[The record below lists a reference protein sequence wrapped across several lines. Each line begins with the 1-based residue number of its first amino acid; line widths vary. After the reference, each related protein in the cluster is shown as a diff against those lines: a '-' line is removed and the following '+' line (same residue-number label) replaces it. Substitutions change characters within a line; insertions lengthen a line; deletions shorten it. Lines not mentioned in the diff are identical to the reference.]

1 MIDKII
7 IYYKMHFFVL
17 VIKTLQWY
25 TGIKS
30 FTFLWGTQCILGQ
43 KVCTKS
49 WMAAHLSPLREHC
62 YYLVLSSNVLVKGD
76 KVNRENNL
84 IRLPLET
91 WCSLSVPKCIASNKG
106 NWNSWCLYW
115 SSFSW
120 YVQQMLLSWSWPAK
134 FIVFIPR
141 K

>member
-30 FTFLWGTQCILGQ
+30 FTLLWGTQRILGQ

-49 WMAAHLSPLREHC
+49 
-62 YYLVLSSNVLVKGD
+62 
-76 KVNRENNL
+76 
-84 IRLPLET
+84 
-91 WCSLSVPKCIASNKG
+91 
-106 NWNSWCLYW
+106 
-115 SSFSW
+115 
-120 YVQQMLLSWSWPAK
+120 
-134 FIVFIPR
+134 
-141 K
+141 

>member
-1 MIDKII
+1 
-7 IYYKMHFFVL
+7 MHFFVL

-30 FTFLWGTQCILGQ
+30 FSFLWGTQRILGQ

-49 WMAAHLSPLREHC
+49 WIAAISLSPLHEYC

-76 KVNRENNL
+76 KMNQENNP
-84 IRLPLET
+84 IRLPFET
-91 WCSLSVPKCIASNKG
+91 LCSPSVPQCVASNKG

-120 YVQQMLLSWSWPAK
+120 CVQQMLLSWSWPAK